1 MKAEGKLMYGVA
13 AGETIHYDYAVVL
26 PVIRHTVN
34 ALAATMEAMGE
45 TDSPPAAM
53 YYRAAVMAEVMV
65 SLGTLSKEEITAD
78 VLLDGMTDED
88 FDLVDA
94 ELAGIKKKADQLEAG
109 LAGLRRATLA
119 LGQYGITPDA
129 VEQMSLSQLTGYLD
143 ALGSLH
149 GKKPARSTHT
159 KSMRRSKKGK
169 R

>member
-1 MKAEGKLMYGVA
+1 MKATGKLIYGVS
-13 AGETIHYDYAVVL
+13 AGDAIHYDYSVVL

-65 SLGTLSKEEITAD
+65 SLGSLSKEEITAE

-94 ELAGIKKKADQLEAG
+94 ELAGIKKKRINLKPDLPGSEEPPLPSDSTASPP
-109 LAGLRRATLA
+109 
-119 LGQYGITPDA
+119 TP
-129 VEQMSLSQLTGYLD
+129 
-143 ALGSLH
+143 
-149 GKKPARSTHT
+149 
-159 KSMRRSKKGK
+159 
-169 R
+169 

>member
-1 MKAEGKLMYGVA
+1 MKATGKLMYGVS
-13 AGETIHYDYAVVL
+13 AGNAIHYDYSVVL

-65 SLGTLSKEEITAD
+65 SLGSLSKEEITAE

-94 ELAGIKKKADQLEAG
+94 ELAGIKKKRINLKPDSPDSEEPHLPSDSTASPP
-109 LAGLRRATLA
+109 
-119 LGQYGITPDA
+119 TP
-129 VEQMSLSQLTGYLD
+129 
-143 ALGSLH
+143 
-149 GKKPARSTHT
+149 
-159 KSMRRSKKGK
+159 
-169 R
+169 